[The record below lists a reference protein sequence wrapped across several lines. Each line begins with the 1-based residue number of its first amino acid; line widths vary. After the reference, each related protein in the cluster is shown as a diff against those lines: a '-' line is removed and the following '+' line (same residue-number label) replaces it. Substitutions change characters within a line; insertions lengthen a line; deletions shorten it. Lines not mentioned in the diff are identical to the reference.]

1 MFFVNGCASQEH
13 NLVAPGIQVLKI
25 SLNEDNHSL
34 LLHDCCPFRFRYN
47 FHFIKGKLGK
57 CFFFISFCM
66 CYELR
71 FSYSMRALRRDMSK
85 IIGALNY
92 NFSSVLS
99 SLCI

>member
-34 LLHDCCPFRFRYN
+34 LLHDCSPFRFRYN

-57 CFFFISFCM
+57 CFFYIFL
-66 CYELR
+66 YVLR
-71 FSYSMRALRRDMSK
+71 IK
-85 IIGALNY
+85 ILLLNEG
-92 NFSSVLS
+92 LKKGHE
-99 SLCI
+99 